1 MQNIQKHKYEY
12 AVDTTADTAPARVVR
27 MIGKDQR
34 VLEIGSGPGSITK
47 QLKGTGDCRITAL
60 EIDPIAIELVKPFCE
75 AVHSADLNTA
85 DWDGVLDGEKF
96 EVVLAADVLEHVYN
110 PLAVLKKMASL
121 VSDGGRVVLSLPHV
135 GHSAVAACLLLE
147 DFDYR
152 DWGLLDKT
160 HIRFFGLKNIQTLVL
175 DAGLAITRVEFVV
188 RHPDET
194 EFAAKWAQLSSSVQQ
209 ALLTNRYGYVYQVVL
224 EAKMIS
230 PNSETMKLLDQPVVH
245 PRLDGLNSSLLSS
258 ADLAG
263 RGIKARLGAY
273 LSPETKSRIRR
284 VASGLGLRL

>member
-1 MQNIQKHKYEY
+1 MQDLQKHKYEY

-27 MIGKDQR
+27 MIGKNQR

-60 EIDPIAIELVKPFCE
+60 EIDPVAIELVKPFCE
-75 AVHSADLNTA
+75 AVHSADLNA
-85 DWDGVLDGEKF
+85 DDWEKVLVGQKF
-96 EVVLAADVLEHVYN
+96 EVVLAADVLEHVYD

-160 HIRFFGLKNIQTLVL
+160 HIRFFGLKNIQALVQN
-175 DAGLAITRVEFVV
+175 AGLVITRAEFVV

-194 EFAAKWAQLSSSVQQ
+194 EFADKWAKLSSSVQQ
-209 ALLTNRYGYVYQVVL
+209 ALLTNRHGFVYQVVL
-224 EAKMIS
+224 EAKKVT
-230 PNSETMKLLDQPVVH
+230 PDNLTLVLLDQPVAH
-245 PRLDGLNSSLLSS
+245 PRLNGLRGRPLS
-258 ADLAG
+258 AAKLAG
-263 RGIKARLGAY
+263 RGAKARLSAY
-273 LSPETKSRIRR
+273 LSPEMKSRIRR
-284 VASGLGLRL
+284 MASGLGLRI